1 VKAMSNCAEFII
13 KNDISELAGLAA
25 KAHEFLDPME
35 LPMKQVYAFD
45 LALEEMLTNTIKYAY
60 DTPGAHEITVKISVD
75 EKLILLSLIDDG
87 HEFNPLEIQ
96 KPDLDA
102 DISERAVGGVGI
114 HLTKNM
120 VDDMKYR
127 RENERNVL
135 EIFINL
141 Q

>member
-1 VKAMSNCAEFII
+1 MSQSAEFII
-13 KNDISELAGLAA
+13 KNDISELSGLVI
-25 KAHEFLDPME
+25 KIHEFLDPLD

-60 DTPGAHEITVKISVD
+60 DNPGAHEITVRIDVD
-75 EKLILLSLIDDG
+75 EKLLLLSLIDDG
-87 HEFNPLEIQ
+87 HEFDPLKTQ

-102 DISERAVGGVGI
+102 DISERMVGGVGI

-120 VDDMKYR
+120 VDDMKYHR
-127 RENERNVL
+127 KNNRNIL
-135 EIFINL
+135 EIYINL